1 MPDHHSPG
9 PPPSRSASSISLTTL
24 PRTSSTIILTTLPHP
39 ALPTEHQKTHR
50 QIISELTIE
59 VLPALLISV
68 AGSILAGYILGR
80 IQGEA
85 AFDRVPALFIMVPIL
100 LNLKSNIELNMS
112 TRLSTQAN
120 LGTFDRRRKGLA
132 VMRSNMELL
141 LLQSAAIGAAVGLI
155 SSLLALI
162 PSRGNASTPSAR
174 DFFQQSALLLATGL
188 GCALL
193 GSAIIGVLI
202 CATVWASHALGID
215 PDNIGTPI
223 ASSFGDMSTLLILSL
238 ATSLLIAH
246 INTPWPLA
254 LVLIVLTL
262 TVLLF
267 RIVAR
272 NEHMAHHI
280 GQGWLPLV
288 YAAATSSIA
297 GIVVEKYAERFPGMP
312 ALVPVMNGIGGNI
325 GTVFASRL
333 STSLHRA
340 SRRDA
345 GVGAAEHNLVMCI
358 LLFINIPVQLGFL
371 AMHRLVD
378 ASLHVTLGFVL
389 VYVAATILHGL
400 AMLLLGRLACT
411 FLWAKGYDPDDYV
424 NPFITG
430 TGDMLGTLLLA
441 LVFLL
446 V

>member
-1 MPDHHSPG
+1 
-9 PPPSRSASSISLTTL
+9 
-24 PRTSSTIILTTLPHP
+24 
-39 ALPTEHQKTHR
+39 
-50 QIISELTIE
+50 
-59 VLPALLISV
+59 
-68 AGSILAGYILGR
+68 
-80 IQGEA
+80 
-85 AFDRVPALFIMVPIL
+85 
-100 LNLKSNIELNMS
+100 
-112 TRLSTQAN
+112 
-120 LGTFDRRRKGLA
+120 
-132 VMRSNMELL
+132 
-141 LLQSAAIGAAVGLI
+141 
-155 SSLLALI
+155 
-162 PSRGNASTPSAR
+162 
-174 DFFQQSALLLATGL
+174 
-188 GCALL
+188 
-193 GSAIIGVLI
+193 
-202 CATVWASHALGID
+202 
-215 PDNIGTPI
+215 
-223 ASSFGDMSTLLILSL
+223 
-238 ATSLLIAH
+238 
-246 INTPWPLA
+246 
-254 LVLIVLTL
+254 
-262 TVLLF
+262 
-267 RIVAR
+267 
-272 NEHMAHHI
+272 
-280 GQGWLPLV
+280 GWLPLV

-345 GVGAAEHNLVMCI
+345 GVGAAAAEHNLVMCI